1 VSASGLSAARLS
13 RIHDVLGGYVERGEV
28 PGLVSVVARRGEA
41 HLDAIGAQR
50 DSLFRIASMTKP
62 VTAAAA
68 MILVE
73 DGRARLDEPV
83 DEVLP
88 ELANRQVLRSLGS
101 ELDDTVPSN
110 RPISLRDLLTFRLGW
125 GAVMAM
131 PGTYPIQRAMEEL
144 GLAPGPPAPAKM
156 PPPDEYMRRLG
167 TLPLMHQPGER
178 WMYNTGSD
186 VLGIYISRV
195 SGRTLDV
202 FLRERIF
209 EPLGMKDTGF
219 HVRTGDV
226 KRLLPSYSTN
236 WQTGKVEVYD
246 PPDGQWSRPPT
257 FASGA
262 GGLVST
268 ADDFLAFGE
277 MMLNQGV
284 RGKTRILSRPA
295 VATMTTDQISP
306 GQKAVSG
313 LGRDFFE
320 NQGWGFGLSIITR
333 RFDTW
338 ASIGKFGWNGGLG
351 TSWYSDPEED
361 MVTILL
367 TQRGMESPEA
377 PPAFLDFWT
386 LAYAAIED

>member
-1 VSASGLSAARLS
+1 MSRSGLSAAKLGRM
-13 RIHDVLGGYVERGEV
+13 HDVLAGYVERGEV
-28 PGLVSVVARRGEA
+28 PGLVAVVARRGEA
-41 HLDAIGAQR
+41 HVDAIGASR

-62 VTAAAA
+62 VTAVAA

-73 DGRARLDEPV
+73 EGSARLDEPV
-83 DEVLP
+83 DALLP
-88 ELANRQVLRSLGS
+88 ELAHRRVLRSVES

-110 RPISLRDLLTFRLGW
+110 RPITLRDLLTFRLGF
-125 GAVMAM
+125 GLVMAM
-131 PGTYPIQRAMEEL
+131 PGAYPIQRALEEL

-156 PPPDEYMRRLG
+156 PAPDEYMRRLG

-186 VLGIYISRV
+186 VLGVFIARAT
-195 SGRTLDV
+195 GKTLDE

-219 HVRTGDV
+219 YVPAGDI

-236 WQTGKVEVYD
+236 WQTGKVELYD
-246 PPDGQWSRPPT
+246 PPDGQWSNPPP
-257 FASGA
+257 FPSGA

-277 MMLNQGV
+277 MMLHQGV
-284 RGKTRILSRPA
+284 RGNRRLLSRPA
-295 VATMTTDQISP
+295 VAAMTTDQITP
-306 GQKAVSG
+306 AQKTVSG

-320 NQGWGFGLSIITR
+320 NQGWGFGVSIFTK

-338 ASIGKFGWNGGLG
+338 ATIGKYGWNGGLG
-351 TSWYSDPEED
+351 TSWYSDPAEE

-367 TQRGMESPEA
+367 TQRGMESPDA
-377 PPAFLDFWT
+377 PPVFEDFWS
-386 LAYAAIED
+386 LAYAAIDD